1 LNRHSL
7 ADAHTRVVTQGLT
20 PYCDPIVTVFSLS
33 NRPGGSQA
41 QADHTRERQP
51 QTCLG
56 MFLVMIVVNC
66 IRYSLERC
74 PKIVSR

>member
-1 LNRHSL
+1 MDQSVFMSIELGQL
-7 ADAHTRVVTQGLT
+7 DGTEVDVPDAVRN
-20 PYCDPIVTVFSLS
+20 P
-33 NRPGGSQA
+33 A

-66 IRYSLERC
+66 IRS
-74 PKIVSR
+74 S